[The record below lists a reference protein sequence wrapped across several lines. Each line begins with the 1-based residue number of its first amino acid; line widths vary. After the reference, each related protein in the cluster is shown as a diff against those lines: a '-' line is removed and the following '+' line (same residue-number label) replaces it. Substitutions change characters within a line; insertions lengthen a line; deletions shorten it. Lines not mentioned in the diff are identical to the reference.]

1 MDCPTSTS
9 VVDVDVEEE
18 EALLPSDERLTYASF
33 RKHANLI
40 ELLHI
45 YGLHKNQPVSPTI
58 IAAWQWRSFRAAQN
72 LEPLLESDNLEIE
85 RKGSAKSPQG
95 ERKDPK
101 SSVVAPEE
109 DVKLPTIGPE
119 FPEGEG
125 RVYLGLSIYYTG
137 VEKKTQIFCS
147 LQMHMYCNL
156 PNVERIGCQEVA
168 MLNLQVRVLRF
179 GSAVYRKID

>member
-1 MDCPTSTS
+1 MDGITSTS
-9 VVDVDVEEE
+9 VDDVDDVEE

-33 RKHANLI
+33 RKHGNLN

-45 YGLHKNQPVSPTI
+45 YGLHKNQPVSATI

-72 LEPLLESDNLEIE
+72 LEPLLETDNLEIE

-95 ERKDPK
+95 ERKDAK

-109 DVKLPTIGPE
+109 DLKVPTSGPE

-137 VEKKTQIFCS
+137 VEKKTQKFCS
-147 LQMHMYCNL
+147 LQMHMYCNK
-156 PNVERIGCQEVA
+156 
-168 MLNLQVRVLRF
+168 MLKELGV
-179 GSAVYRKID
+179 KK